1 MDMDTPQPTVASA
14 NELVRSMESVMRL
27 VRRLSPST
35 GLSLTAA
42 GVLSRLD
49 RLGPHRLTELATIE
63 GVSQPAMT
71 QLISRLQDAGLV
83 ERATDP
89 ADRRVV
95 LVHVTEPGRRELEY
109 RRSIRTERL
118 AGLLDRLGPEHHR
131 ALSAAIPAIDA
142 LSELVGTP

>member
-1 MDMDTPQPTVASA
+1 MDVPQSTAVPAG
-14 NELVRSMESVMRL
+14 ELVRAMETVMRT

-49 RLGPHRLTELATIE
+49 RLGPHRLTELASVE

-71 QLISRLQDAGLV
+71 QLISRLQEAGLV
-83 ERATDP
+83 ERVTDSD
-89 ADRRVV
+89 DRRVV
-95 LVHVTEPGRRELEY
+95 QVHVTAAGRSELEF

-118 AGLLDRLGPEHHR
+118 AELLTRLDPAHHA

-142 LSELVGTP
+142 LSELVGTA